1 MFFYLLSFY
10 KLSKQNLYKRFAG
23 EDPAQG
29 GHKALGAAGVEGGL
43 PRPPGEWVNNDNNNN
58 NDDNIY

>member
-23 EDPAQG
+23 EDPAPG
-29 GHKALGAAGVEGGL
+29 EHKALGAAGVEGGL
-43 PRPPGEWVNNDNNNN
+43 PRPPGE
-58 NDDNIY
+58 